1 LFLLFILGNNLRNNT
16 AKILPQLFSIDNL
29 AQSSKPYCLQ
39 QMAKAVN
46 LVF

>member
-1 LFLLFILGNNLRNNT
+1 
-16 AKILPQLFSIDNL
+16 LFSIDKL